1 MYIYFNSCY
10 VVIIPISKGGTHQI
24 DLIGDYLYI
33 YEKTV
38 LKFDPIT
45 FQWSE
50 VGTMKKKRS
59 NHAISAVNAED
70 VAEYCSN

>member
-1 MYIYFNSCY
+1 MRS
-10 VVIIPISKGGTHQI
+10 
-24 DLIGDYLYI
+24 LYI

-50 VGTMKKKRS
+50 VVTMKERRS
-59 NHAISAVNAED
+59 NHAMSAVNAED
-70 VAEYCSN
+70 VAEYCVL

>member
-1 MYIYFNSCY
+1 MRS
-10 VVIIPISKGGTHQI
+10 
-24 DLIGDYLYI
+24 LYI

-50 VGTMKKKRS
+50 IGTMKERRS
-59 NHAISAVNAED
+59 NHAMSVVNAED
-70 VAEYCSN
+70 VAEYCVL

>member
-1 MYIYFNSCY
+1 MCLVTTALSR
-10 VVIIPISKGGTHQI
+10 PLLRKHS
-24 DLIGDYLYI
+24 LLYI

-50 VGTMKKKRS
+50 VGTMKERRS
-59 NHAISAVNAED
+59 NHAISAVNADD
-70 VAEYCSN
+70 VAEYCVL

>member
-1 MYIYFNSCY
+1 MQHLCTNIA
-10 VVIIPISKGGTHQI
+10 GGTHEI
-24 DLIGDYLYI
+24 DLFSLYI

-38 LKFDPIT
+38 FDPIT

-50 VGTMKKKRS
+50 VGTMKERRS

-70 VAEYCSN
+70 VAEYCVL